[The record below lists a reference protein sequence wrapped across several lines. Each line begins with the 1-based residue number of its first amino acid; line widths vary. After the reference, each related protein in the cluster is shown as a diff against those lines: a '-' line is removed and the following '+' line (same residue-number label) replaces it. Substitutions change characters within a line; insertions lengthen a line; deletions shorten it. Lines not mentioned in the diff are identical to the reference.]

1 MTVLLSLNRGRLIIG
16 ERPAEDAVQC
26 LRCRHRWEANKTMG
40 GLTSCEY
47 CGTNWEE
54 PPEWDRSSIMRRVR
68 LIEMRWRDGF
78 TFGPWHY
85 AQSVPASVE
94 EHEFEQ
100 MMCSLAAAEERRYAR
115 TKGIFRFEYRAVS
128 LDLEVYQRLATK

>member
-1 MTVLLSLNRGRLIIG
+1 MTALLSLNRGRLIIG

-26 LRCRHRWEANKTMG
+26 LRCRRRWEANKATG

-47 CGTNWEE
+47 CGTIWEE

-78 TFGPWHY
+78 SFGPWHN
-85 AQSVPASVE
+85 VDTIPATVE
-94 EHEFEQ
+94 EHDFQEI
-100 MMCSLAAAEERRYAR
+100 MNNLAAAEERRYAR
-115 TKGIFRFEYRAVS
+115 TKGVFRFEYRSVS
-128 LDLEVYQRLATK
+128 LDLEVYQRIVS